1 MKVAVSI
8 PDPLFQ
14 AAEDLARRQ
23 RRSRSDLY
31 ARALEHLLA
40 QEGDDE
46 VTARLDAVYTTDG
59 GALDPGMAIAQAH
72 ALRRDG

>member
-1 MKVAVSI
+1 MAVSI
-8 PDPLFQ
+8 PEPLFQ

-40 QEGDDE
+40 AEGDDE
-46 VTARLDAVYTTDG
+46 ITARLDAVYTADHG
-59 GALDPGMAIAQAH
+59 ELDPGLAMAQVR

>member
-46 VTARLDAVYTTDG
+46 VTARLDAVYTTDS
-59 GALDPGMAIAQAH
+59 GALDPGLVIAQAH

>member
-40 QEGDDE
+40 AEGDDE
-46 VTARLDAVYTTDG
+46 ITARLDAVYAAHDG
-59 GALDPGMAIAQAH
+59 TLDPGLAIAQAH